1 MPAEADRLAE
11 SMLLLERAQD
21 GDPDALD
28 RLVGRYYGRVLH
40 IVRLRMGPWLRAHVE
55 SGDILQETF
64 AAAVTGLDRFE
75 PRDEASL
82 IHWLSQVAENRI
94 RKQVERLQAA
104 KRDARREVPMAAPS
118 GSSASGPQAWEPASP
133 GRSASSELSDAE
145 WIAILEGCIHALPDT
160 QRDAIL
166 LRNYAEASWQT
177 VADTLALSSPD
188 AARMAHKRA
197 MKALVE
203 AARVRGEGP

>member
-11 SMLLLERAQD
+11 SMLLLERAQE

-64 AAAVTGLDRFE
+64 AAAVAGLDRFE

-94 RKQVERLQAA
+94 RKQVERLQAQ
-104 KRDARREVPMAAPS
+104 KRDARRDVPMAAP
-118 GSSASGPQAWEPASP
+118 GASGPQVWEPASP

-145 WIAILEGCIHALPDT
+145 WIDILEGCIHALPDN
-160 QRDAIL
+160 QRDVIL

-177 VADTLALSSPD
+177 VADTLTLPSPD

-197 MKALVE
+197 MAALVE
-203 AARVRGEGP
+203 AAKLRGEGP